1 VAAVAVVAGADH
13 ALVTTITCTVKTET
27 AVNFFF
33 LNFTRNFSENKPIKL
48 TQNSSSDPLLSI
60 EL

>member
-27 AVNFFF
+27 ADNFF
-33 LNFTRNFSENKPIKL
+33 LKKFTRNFQKTS
-48 TQNSSSDPLLSI
+48 LSN
-60 EL
+60 